1 MALTK
6 IPGFGID
13 TSTFALTSANITGNL
28 TAGNANLGNLVTANY
43 FSGNGSLLTGITA
56 TILANGNSN
65 VNIPI
70 GNGNV
75 TISAVG
81 NANIIV
87 VTGTG
92 VNVTGYLTASGNIT
106 SANANLGNAVTGNYF
121 IGSGNNLSNIQ
132 GGNVTGQ
139 VSNATVAGTVYTNA
153 QPNITSLGTL
163 SNLVVSGNATITG
176 NLTVS
181 GNTTYVNS
189 NVTYIEDPLIELGG
203 GANGASL
210 TSNDGYDRGTVL
222 HYYTST
228 TVDAFM
234 GWKNANGE
242 FVFASNASLSSNNVT
257 INTLGNIRAGNANL
271 GNIVT
276 ANYVTGTLTTN
287 AQPNI
292 TSVGTLASLTV
303 TGNITSGNANLGNT
317 VTANY
322 FSGNGSLLTGI
333 SNAANANY
341 SNYAGI
347 VINGTQSNIT
357 QVGTLTNLNVSG
369 NITSGNANLGNTV
382 TANYFIGNGSQLTG
396 LSASTATSLVA
407 GNSNVVLTPN
417 ANINMGVAGNSN
429 VVIVTGS
436 GVNISGY
443 TTIVGNLVA
452 SNGSL
457 GNLVTANYFSGNGSL
472 LTGVSTMSN
481 GNSNV
486 TVALNSTVAISAGGT
501 YDVFYVNNTGA
512 NVSGTF
518 GVTGTATVNNL
529 LSNGYAN
536 ITGIIIA
543 ANANLGNIANANYF
557 NGTFT
562 SLAGNQPNI
571 QQVGTLNYLNVSNA
585 GSGNGTVTANFV
597 NATYLKGDGSNLTGI
612 GGAAYISNVNSNV
625 FVPVANGNVYVTIGS
640 TSNVVVFST
649 TGINANG
656 SANFTG
662 NLTVGGNS
670 NLGNVATANYFKGD
684 GSNLT
689 GIGGAGYI
697 FNANSNVAIP
707 AANSNIYFTVGATS
721 NVVMISNLGINANGY
736 ANFTGNLA
744 VGGNANITGTANITA
759 NTSIG
764 GNLSVTANITG
775 GNANL
780 GNLVTANYFTGTLT
794 TQNQPNI
801 VSVGTLLNVIV
812 SNFANIGGNLFV
824 GNSASNVLVAN
835 TGVII
840 ATGNITA
847 ANANLGNVVTANYT
861 NAVLTTGAQPNI
873 TSIGTLGNLIVTNNV
888 SANTITTGSG
898 TNANLTIDPD
908 GTGNLVI
915 TSSTP
920 VVMSNT
926 LTSNGNVAFS
936 GANIS
941 LGAVGNVKITGGST
955 NQYLK
960 TDGTGN
966 LSWGTPSGGGGG
978 GGTGLTYTAATSPPG
993 TPNIADQWY
1002 NTTTNVLYEYISDGT
1017 TGYWV
1022 DIQTPTVSSV
1032 VYSSG
1037 SSSFSL
1043 LVQNSGTNLTTTA
1056 NTLNFTG
1063 SGVTATNSG
1072 NVVTVTISG
1081 GSGGGSS
1088 TTISNGNSNVN
1099 IASAN
1104 GNVTISAVGNS
1115 NIVTVTGTGVNV
1127 SGYLTSTGNIVAAN
1141 ANLGNLITANYITVS
1156 SNITSGNAN
1165 LGNAV
1170 TSNYFIGNG
1179 YYLTG
1184 ISGGGG
1190 SSLAVQLQGTT
1201 LASAA
1206 STINFVGGGD
1216 SVTASSST
1224 VTVNQISPFLLMGA

>member
-65 VNIPI
+65 VNIPS

-81 NANIIV
+81 NANIAII
-87 VTGTG
+87 TGTG

-106 SANANLGNAVTGNYF
+106 GANANLGNAVTGNYF

-203 GANGASL
+203 GANGAAL
-210 TSNDGYDRGTVL
+210 TSNDGYDRGTLL

-303 TGNITSGNANLGNT
+303 TANITSGNANLGNT

-322 FSGNGSLLTGI
+322 FSGNGSLITGI

-369 NITSGNANLGNTV
+369 NITSGNANLGNAV

-481 GNSNV
+481 GNSNI

-597 NATYLKGDGSNLTGI
+597 NATYFKGDGSNLTGI
-612 GGAAYISNVNSNV
+612 GGAGYIFNANSNV
-625 FVPVANGNVYVTIGS
+625 AIPSANSNVYVTVGS

-662 NLTVGGNS
+662 NLAVGGNS

-764 GNLSVTANITG
+764 GNLSVTGNITG

-780 GNLVTANYFTGTLT
+780 GNLVTANYMTGTLT

-801 VSVGTLLNVIV
+801 VSVGTLLNVII
-812 SNFANIGGNLFV
+812 SNFANVGGNLFV
-824 GNSASNVLVAN
+824 GNSASNILVAN

-898 TNANLTIDPD
+898 TNGNLVIDPD

-978 GGTGLTYTAATSPPG
+978 GTGLTYTAATSPPG

-1043 LVQNSGTNLTTTA
+1043 LVQDEGTNLTTTA
-1056 NTLNFTG
+1056 NTLNFVG

-1072 NVVTVTISG
+1072 NVVTVTIPG

-1127 SGYLTSTGNIVAAN
+1127 SGYLTSTGNITGAN
-1141 ANLGNLITANYITVS
+1141 ANLGNLISANYITVS
-1156 SNITSGNAN
+1156 GNITSGNAN

-1206 STINFVGGGD
+1206 STINFTGGGD
-1216 SVTASSST
+1216 SITASSST
-1224 VTVNQISPFLLMGA
+1224 VTVNQLSPFLLMGA